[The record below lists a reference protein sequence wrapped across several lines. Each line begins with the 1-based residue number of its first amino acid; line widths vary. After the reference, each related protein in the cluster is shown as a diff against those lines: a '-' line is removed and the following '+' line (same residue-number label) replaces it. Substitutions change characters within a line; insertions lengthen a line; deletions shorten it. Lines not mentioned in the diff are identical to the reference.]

1 LGGLVIDSAQSVTAF
16 GAVSLDGTLGYSSGE
31 GLKIGS
37 TGNGSSVGTAN
48 FTFGGSIVG
57 FQTNG
62 GTPNGTCGDQ
72 RVGACGSGV
81 VVTGTPSGSITGFT
95 IGNNSSYGIYDL
107 PPGLTQS
114 NNNFVGNAAGDL
126 GP

>member
-1 LGGLVIDSAQSVTAF
+1 V
-16 GAVSLDGTLGYSSGE
+16 
-31 GLKIGS
+31 
-37 TGNGSSVGTAN
+37 N
-48 FTFGGSIVG
+48 
-57 FQTNG
+57 
-62 GTPNGTCGDQ
+62 
-72 RVGACGSGV
+72 
-81 VVTGTPSGSITGFT
+81 GTPSGSITGFT